1 MYNDMTSCI
10 KTPKMLSDVFENSLG
25 LLQGEFLSLILS
37 SFYVNDL
44 EMEFIKNVNVPL
56 RIRVLNLFTLM
67 YADDMVC
74 FAESVHELQ
83 LI

>member
-10 KTPKMLSDVFENSLG
+10 KTPKMLSDEFENSLG

-67 YADDMVC
+67 YSDDMVC
-74 FAESVHELQ
+74 LAESVHELQ